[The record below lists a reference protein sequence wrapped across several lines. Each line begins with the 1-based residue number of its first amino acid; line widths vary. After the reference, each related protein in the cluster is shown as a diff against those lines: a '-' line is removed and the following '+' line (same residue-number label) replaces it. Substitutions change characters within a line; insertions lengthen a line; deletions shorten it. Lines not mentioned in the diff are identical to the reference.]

1 MNEKGISLV
10 QLRQRKTRQT
20 AALFLAPVIIL
31 LVVFIAYPIIDT
43 FITSGY
49 QWNGISADKK
59 MVGLANWAKLI
70 KDTKFWIAFKNNV
83 IIMILSIII
92 QIPLGLAMATFLD
105 FGGKKLTIFK
115 VIWFIPMLMSSVA
128 IGFLFTYALATNGG
142 IVSTISGWFG
152 GGNIDL
158 LGNPKLALLTVILI
172 IAWQFTPFY
181 MVYFMAGYTNIPYDV
196 FEAAR
201 IDGATRGQY
210 FWKIA
215 LPLLI
220 PSIKSAAI
228 LSMVGSLKYF
238 DLIYVMTGGG
248 PGTATELMATYM
260 YKESFKN
267 FNMGYGSAIAGGMFI
282 LITMVSM
289 ITMKLINGKQEDYG
303 MDSYKKSR
311 RKSII
316 AWIIAFVLAIGAAIV
331 SFTPFIFMVL
341 NSFKE
346 KFEMLTKGVF
356 QLPDQLNWSNYTE
369 VLTGGFA
376 NYFKNSVIVLAISL
390 ILLLFISACASYP
403 LARFK
408 FKMAQPIYAIIV
420 ACMSIPVHIT
430 LIPVFKMSKSTG
442 LYDTIWSLVGP
453 YVAFAVP
460 ISVFIL
466 TSFMKEIP
474 REIEESAEIDGCGK
488 IQMFFSMIL
497 PLSKPGMATLAIY
510 NGVNMWNE
518 FSFVNTLTQSAQ
530 NRTLPLAIWEFQGQ
544 YSMNTPM
551 IMAVLTLTL
560 LPMVIMFIIFQD
572 KLVKGMTAG
581 AVKG

>member
-1 MNEKGISLV
+1 
-10 QLRQRKTRQT
+10 
-20 AALFLAPVIIL
+20 
-31 LVVFIAYPIIDT
+31 
-43 FITSGY
+43 
-49 QWNGISADKK
+49 
-59 MVGLANWAKLI
+59 
-70 KDTKFWIAFKNNV
+70 
-83 IIMILSIII
+83 
-92 QIPLGLAMATFLD
+92 
-105 FGGKKLTIFK
+105 
-115 VIWFIPMLMSSVA
+115 
-128 IGFLFTYALATNGG
+128 
-142 IVSTISGWFG
+142 
-152 GGNIDL
+152 
-158 LGNPKLALLTVILI
+158 
-172 IAWQFTPFY
+172 
-181 MVYFMAGYTNIPYDV
+181 
-196 FEAAR
+196 
-201 IDGATRGQY
+201 
-210 FWKIA
+210 
-215 LPLLI
+215 
-220 PSIKSAAI
+220 
-228 LSMVGSLKYF
+228 
-238 DLIYVMTGGG
+238 
-248 PGTATELMATYM
+248 
-260 YKESFKN
+260 
-267 FNMGYGSAIAGGMFI
+267 
-282 LITMVSM
+282 
-289 ITMKLINGKQEDYG
+289 
-303 MDSYKKSR
+303 MDSYKKSK

-316 AWIIAFVLAIGAAIV
+316 AWTVAFILAIGAAIV
-331 SFTPFIFMVL
+331 SFMPFVFMVL

-356 QLPDQLNWSNYTE
+356 QLPDKLNWSNYTE
-369 VLTGGFA
+369 VLTGGFG

-420 ACMSIPVHIT
+420 ACMSITVHIT

-442 LYDTIWSLVGP
+442 LYDTIWSLIGP
-453 YVAFAVP
+453 YIAFAVP

-518 FSFVNTLTQSAQ
+518 FSFANTLTQSAQ

-560 LPMVIMFIIFQD
+560 LPMVIMFIVFQD

>member
-1 MNEKGISLV
+1 
-10 QLRQRKTRQT
+10 
-20 AALFLAPVIIL
+20 
-31 LVVFIAYPIIDT
+31 
-43 FITSGY
+43 
-49 QWNGISADKK
+49 
-59 MVGLANWAKLI
+59 
-70 KDTKFWIAFKNNV
+70 
-83 IIMILSIII
+83 
-92 QIPLGLAMATFLD
+92 
-105 FGGKKLTIFK
+105 
-115 VIWFIPMLMSSVA
+115 
-128 IGFLFTYALATNGG
+128 
-142 IVSTISGWFG
+142 
-152 GGNIDL
+152 
-158 LGNPKLALLTVILI
+158 
-172 IAWQFTPFY
+172 
-181 MVYFMAGYTNIPYDV
+181 
-196 FEAAR
+196 
-201 IDGATRGQY
+201 
-210 FWKIA
+210 
-215 LPLLI
+215 
-220 PSIKSAAI
+220 
-228 LSMVGSLKYF
+228 
-238 DLIYVMTGGG
+238 
-248 PGTATELMATYM
+248 
-260 YKESFKN
+260 
-267 FNMGYGSAIAGGMFI
+267 
-282 LITMVSM
+282 
-289 ITMKLINGKQEDYG
+289 
-303 MDSYKKSR
+303 MDSYKKSK

-316 AWIIAFVLAIGAAIV
+316 AWTVAFILAIGAAIV
-331 SFTPFIFMVL
+331 SFMPFVFMVL

-356 QLPDQLNWSNYTE
+356 QLPDKLNWSNYTE
-369 VLTGGFA
+369 VLTGGFG

-430 LIPVFKMSKSTG
+430 LIPVFKMSKSTR
-442 LYDTIWSLVGP
+442 LYDTIWSLIGP
-453 YVAFAVP
+453 YIAFAVP

-518 FSFVNTLTQSAQ
+518 FSFANTLTQSAQ

-560 LPMVIMFIIFQD
+560 LPMVIMFIVFQD

>member
-1 MNEKGISLV
+1 
-10 QLRQRKTRQT
+10 
-20 AALFLAPVIIL
+20 
-31 LVVFIAYPIIDT
+31 
-43 FITSGY
+43 
-49 QWNGISADKK
+49 
-59 MVGLANWAKLI
+59 
-70 KDTKFWIAFKNNV
+70 
-83 IIMILSIII
+83 
-92 QIPLGLAMATFLD
+92 
-105 FGGKKLTIFK
+105 
-115 VIWFIPMLMSSVA
+115 
-128 IGFLFTYALATNGG
+128 
-142 IVSTISGWFG
+142 
-152 GGNIDL
+152 
-158 LGNPKLALLTVILI
+158 
-172 IAWQFTPFY
+172 
-181 MVYFMAGYTNIPYDV
+181 
-196 FEAAR
+196 
-201 IDGATRGQY
+201 
-210 FWKIA
+210 
-215 LPLLI
+215 
-220 PSIKSAAI
+220 
-228 LSMVGSLKYF
+228 
-238 DLIYVMTGGG
+238 
-248 PGTATELMATYM
+248 
-260 YKESFKN
+260 
-267 FNMGYGSAIAGGMFI
+267 
-282 LITMVSM
+282 
-289 ITMKLINGKQEDYG
+289 

-316 AWIIAFVLAIGAAIV
+316 AWVIAFVLAIGAAIV

-356 QLPDQLNWSNYTE
+356 QLPDKLNWSNY
-369 VLTGGFA
+369 
-376 NYFKNSVIVLAISL
+376 SVIVLAISL

-430 LIPVFKMSKSTG
+430 LIPVFKMAKSTG
-442 LYDTIWSLVGP
+442 LYDTIWSLIGP